1 MSSET
6 QLSEWNSLLDKFRAL
21 VGKDPS
27 CIEDIFDAQF
37 RLRFGRLIDQAVKAD
52 WRRWDDEP
60 ELKLT
65 PAGYAEIK

>member
-1 MSSET
+1 MSSES
-6 QLSEWNSLLDKFRAL
+6 QLSEWSTLLDKFQAL
-21 VGKDPS
+21 VRKDSS

-37 RLRFGRLIDQAVKAD
+37 CMRFSRLIDEAVKAD

-65 PAGYAEIK
+65 SAGYAEIK